1 MVFAAVVCIL
11 SCIWV
16 RSILLVSWATNFD
29 FPLPIPVQVI
39 EACSPPPPPPRPHAF
54 QCDNRYGTWDPRP
67 WTYKVPVGDF
77 CSSRA
82 LLPGKPDCA
91 RNARRNAPRIS
102 INDGEGTECMIE
114 MFNSPG
120 TKTLLYFLTGFLIM
134 LIWLFDN
141 PTKTINNPLN
151 FTSDDQQNVYCLNSI
166 INDNQ
171 KSETWLVFLVHG
183 FMGSLD
189 DGPYFDLLRESFLTR
204 Y

>member
-1 MVFAAVVCIL
+1 MSNKFWFSIANSCSGYWSMFAAPAPAQA
-11 SCIWV
+11 SCLPVWQSIWHLGSKTMDLQSSS
-16 RSILLVSWATNFD
+16 RRLL
-29 FPLPIPVQVI
+29 LLKG
-39 EACSPPPPPPRPHAF
+39 PPPRKTWLCEECEEECPQDKH
-54 QCDNRYGTWDPRP
+54 QRWRGDRMYDRNVQLPRYTR
-67 WTYKVPVGDF
+67 
-77 CSSRA
+77 
-82 LLPGKPDCA
+82 
-91 RNARRNAPRIS
+91 
-102 INDGEGTECMIE
+102 
-114 MFNSPG
+114 
-120 TKTLLYFLTGFLIM
+120 TLLYFLTGFLIM